1 MHPVF
6 VTAIAAAQRKD
17 KLALAAAAR
26 QARSARSARPARH
39 RRQPGASPSHWA
51 WRRHGSA
58 VLGTHARQKAGA

>member
-26 QARSARSARPARH
+26 QARSARH

>member
-26 QARSARSARPARH
+26 QARSARPARPARH

>member
-26 QARSARSARPARH
+26 QARSARPARH

>member
-26 QARSARSARPARH
+26 QARSARSARPARPARPAQASVAQTPPC
-39 RRQPGASPSHWA
+39 RRIPEMPGPCWPS
-51 WRRHGSA
+51 RS
-58 VLGTHARQKAGA
+58 

>member
-26 QARSARSARPARH
+26 RARSARSARPARTARH
-39 RRQPGASPSHWA
+39 RRQRPLRPWS
-51 WRRHGSA
+51 RRVSK
-58 VLGTHARQKAGA
+58 VVWQR

>member
-26 QARSARSARPARH
+26 QARSARPARTARH